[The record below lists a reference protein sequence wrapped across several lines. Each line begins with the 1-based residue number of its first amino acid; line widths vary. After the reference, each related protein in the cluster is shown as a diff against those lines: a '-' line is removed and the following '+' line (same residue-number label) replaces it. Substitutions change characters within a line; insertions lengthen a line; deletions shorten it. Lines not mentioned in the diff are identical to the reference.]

1 MSIFLSGK
9 ADRREIQAL
18 QKCRNPENAD
28 LLALFKSKLEEI
40 KLSLVDADDAVRIHR
55 LQGRA
60 QVLKDFLEA
69 VEKSSSIRSG

>member
-1 MSIFLSGK
+1 MSIFLSSK

-28 LLALFKSKLEEI
+28 LLALFKSKLEET
-40 KLSLVDADDAVRIHR
+40 KLSLVEADDAVRIHR

>member
-1 MSIFLSGK
+1 MSIFLSSK
-9 ADRREIQAL
+9 ADRRELQAL

-28 LLALFKSKLEEI
+28 LIALFKSKLEET
-40 KLSLVDADDAVRIHR
+40 KMSLVEADDA
-55 LQGRA
+55 GRA

>member
-1 MSIFLSGK
+1 MSIFLSSK

-28 LLALFKSKLEEI
+28 LIALFKSKLEET
-40 KLSLVDADDAVRIHR
+40 KVSLVEADDAVRIHR